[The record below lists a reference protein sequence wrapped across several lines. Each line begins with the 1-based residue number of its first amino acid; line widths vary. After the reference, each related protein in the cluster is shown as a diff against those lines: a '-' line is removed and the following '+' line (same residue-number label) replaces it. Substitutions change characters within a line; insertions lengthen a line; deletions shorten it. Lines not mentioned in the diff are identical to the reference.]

1 MPADGSGPLFLALDQ
16 GGHASRAL
24 VFDARGAT
32 VTRTLREVRDFHPQP
47 GWVEQDP
54 EELVASLTG
63 VTRDVENALGEQAKR
78 IIAAGL
84 ATQRSSIVC
93 WDRITG
99 EALSPVLSWQDRR
112 AHDWLARFAPQAEA
126 IHDATGLMLSA
137 HYGASKLRWCLD
149 HLPRV
154 AAAAANKRLAMGPL
168 ASFLVFRLTEE
179 RSLLCDPANAARTL
193 LLNLER
199 LDWDDGLLHCFGLAR
214 DVLPQVVPN
223 RFAYGQLACGAR
235 RALTL
240 VNGDQ
245 SAALFAYGAP
255 QPDTAYLNM
264 GTGAFV
270 QRCSDAI
277 RMYHPRLLSGIVLQD
292 SDEAVYVLEGTVNG
306 AGAALSWLADELGIG
321 DLDSKLSGW
330 LEQGSEP
337 PLFLNG
343 IGGLGAP
350 FWVANFESR
359 FVGRG
364 EPWQKA
370 VAVAESIVFLIQANL
385 EELGSEPAPLKQV
398 VATGGLTHYDALCQ
412 RISDLAG
419 LPLYRPV
426 EHEATARG
434 LAWLLAG
441 KPRDWPEYGEGTW
454 FRPHP
459 SPPLLDRYRR
469 WRDALQEALG
479 GRPK

>member
-1 MPADGSGPLFLALDQ
+1 MDPDTPGPLFLALDQ

-24 VFDARGAT
+24 VFDSRGAT
-32 VTRTLREVRDFHPQP
+32 VARALCEVHDFHPKP
-47 GWVEQDP
+47 DWVEQDP
-54 EELVASLTG
+54 DELVASLT
-63 VTRDVENALGEQAKR
+63 DVVREVEHALGDRAKH
-78 IIAAGL
+78 IVAAGL

-112 AHDWLARFAPQAEA
+112 AQDWLARFAPQAEV
-126 IHDATGLMLSA
+126 IHDTTGLMLSP

-154 AAAAANKRLAMGPL
+154 TAAAADKRLAMGPL

-214 DVLPQVVPN
+214 DTLPQVVPN
-223 RFAYGQLACGAR
+223 RFAYGRLACGER
-235 RALTL
+235 CPLTL

-245 SAALFAYGAP
+245 SAALFAYGTP
-255 QPDTAYLNM
+255 QPETAYLNM

-270 QRCSDAI
+270 QRCSDAV
-277 RMYHPRLLSGIVLQD
+277 RAPHPRLLSGIVLQD
-292 SDEAVYVLEGTVNG
+292 NDEAVYVQEGTVNG
-306 AGAALSWLADELGIG
+306 AGSALAWWARETGID
-321 DLDSKLSGW
+321 DLESRLPGW
-330 LEQGSEP
+330 LEQVHEP

-359 FVGRG
+359 FIGSG
-364 EPWQKA
+364 ETWQKA

-385 EELGSEPAPLKQV
+385 DELRSKPVPLKQIL
-398 VATGGLTHYDALCQ
+398 ASGGLTHSDALCQ
-412 RISDLAG
+412 RICDLAG

-441 KPRDWPEYGEGTW
+441 KPRDWPETRPGTK
-454 FRPHP
+454 FRPRANP
-459 SPPLLDRYRR
+459 
-469 WRDALQEALG
+469 ALQARYVRWKSAMTAAL
-479 GRPK
+479 KNQA

>member
-24 VFDARGAT
+24 VFDVHGAT
-32 VTRTLREVRDFHPQP
+32 IARTLRDVRDFHPQP
-47 GWVEQDP
+47 DWVEQDP
-54 EELVASLTG
+54 DELVASLT
-63 VTRDVENALGEQAKR
+63 DAIHEVEDELGERAQR

-112 AHDWLARFAPQAEA
+112 AQDWLARFIPQADA
-126 IHDATGLMLSA
+126 IHRTTGLMLSA

-149 HLPRV
+149 HLPQV
-154 AAAAANKRLAMGPL
+154 AAAAADKRLAMGPL

-179 RSLLCDPANAARTL
+179 RSLLCDPGNAARTL
-193 LLNLER
+193 LFNLER
-199 LDWDDGLLHCFGLAR
+199 LDWDDGLLHCFELSR
-214 DVLPQVVPN
+214 DALPQVVPN
-223 RFAYGQLACGAR
+223 RFAYGHLACGVR
-235 RALTL
+235 LPLTL

-245 SAALFAYGAP
+245 SAALFAYGSP
-255 QPDTAYLNM
+255 EPNCAYLNM

-270 QRCSDAI
+270 QRRLGAPV
-277 RMYHPRLLSGIVLQD
+277 YHPRLLSGIVLQD
-292 SDEAVYVLEGTVNG
+292 NDETVHVLEGTVNG
-306 AGAALSWLADELGIG
+306 AGAALAWLAEELAI
-321 DLDSKLSGW
+321 DNLEAQLAGW
-330 LEQGSEP
+330 LEQNAEP

-343 IGGLGAP
+343 IAGLGAP
-350 FWVANFESR
+350 FWAPNFESR
-359 FVGRG
+359 FVGHG
-364 EPWQKA
+364 EPWQQA

-385 EELGSEPAPLKQV
+385 DELQSESTPLKLI
-398 VATGGLTHYDALCQ
+398 VASGGLTHYDALCQ

-419 LPLYRPV
+419 VPLYRPV

-441 KPRDWPEYGEGTW
+441 KPRDWPETMPGTS
-454 FRPHP
+454 FRPRTNP
-459 SPPLLDRYRR
+459 
-469 WRDALQEALG
+469 ALQARYERWQSAMTAALDHQG
-479 GRPK
+479 

>member
-1 MPADGSGPLFLALDQ
+1 MAPEDKGPLYLALDQ

-32 VTRTLREVRDFHPQP
+32 VARALREVRDFHPQP
-47 GWVEQDP
+47 EWVEQDP
-54 EELVASLTG
+54 EELVDSLTA
-63 VTRDVENALGEQAKR
+63 VIREVEGELGERAKR
-78 IIAAGL
+78 IVAAGL

-99 EALSPVLSWQDRR
+99 GALSPVLSWQDRR

-126 IHDATGLMLSA
+126 IHAATGLMLSP

-154 AAAAANKRLAMGPL
+154 AAAAAEKRLAMGPL

-179 RSLLCDPANAARTL
+179 RTLAADPANAARTL
-193 LLNLER
+193 LWNIETF
-199 LDWDDGLLHCFGLAR
+199 DWDEGLLHLFDIPRAL
-214 DVLPQVVPN
+214 LPACVPN
-223 RFAYGQLACGAR
+223 RFGFGRLAGGHR
-235 RALTL
+235 PPLTL
-240 VNGDQ
+240 VSGDQ

-255 QPDTAYLNM
+255 NAVNAYLNL

-270 QRCSDAI
+270 QRTSGDYPGQ
-277 RMYHPRLLSGIVLQD
+277 RPRLLTGIVLRD
-292 SDEAVYVLEGTVNG
+292 TDETVYTLEGTVNG
-306 AGAALSWLADELGIG
+306 AGAALAWAEAELGLDDVESMLAD
-321 DLDSKLSGW
+321 W
-330 LEQGSEP
+330 LEQAGEP

-343 IGGLGAP
+343 VGGLGAP
-350 FWVANFESR
+350 FWVADFASQ
-359 FVGRG
+359 FAG
-364 EPWQKA
+364 EGDARQRT

-385 EELGSEPAPLKQV
+385 DEFQKLASPLEGII
-398 VATGGLTHYDALCQ
+398 ASGGLAAVDPLC
-412 RISDLAG
+412 RRLSDLSG

-441 KPRDWPEYGEGTW
+441 KPRDWPEPEFGSW
-454 FRPHP
+454 FKPRANAA
-459 SPPLLDRYRR
+459 LRARYAR
-469 WRDALQEALG
+469 WRSLMSAATG
-479 GRPK
+479 Y